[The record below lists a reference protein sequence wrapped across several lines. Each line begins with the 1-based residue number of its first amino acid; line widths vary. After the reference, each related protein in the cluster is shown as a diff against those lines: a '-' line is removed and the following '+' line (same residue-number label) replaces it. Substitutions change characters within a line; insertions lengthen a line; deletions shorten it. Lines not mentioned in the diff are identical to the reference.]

1 MSTSVALV
9 RRVGSSFRDCLAA
22 TPPVPPL
29 DPGLASKQHAAYV
42 ACLEEH
48 GFAVTVVDADERHP
62 DGCFIEDTAV
72 VIGET
77 ALVTHPGHQSRRG
90 EVEAVAAALE
100 SLVGIERMAAPAT
113 LDGGDVLQ
121 IGGQIFVGVGS
132 RTNQQGFE
140 VLADFARR
148 MGKAITSVRPEGVLH
163 LKSAAT
169 ALDDDTV
176 LLHGGFVDPGAFEGF
191 RVIQVEGTDPEA
203 ANVVRLG
210 DGSILIG
217 HGYDSTASLVAGLG
231 YRVVRVDVSEFARAD
246 GGLTCLSIRIRGTSR

>member
-1 MSTSVALV
+1 M
-9 RRVGSSFRDCLAA
+9 AA

-29 DPGLASKQHAAYV
+29 DPGVASVQHAAYV
-42 ACLEEH
+42 ECLQEH
-48 GFAVTVVDADERHP
+48 GFAVVVVDADERHP

-72 VIGET
+72 VIGDT
-77 ALVTHPGHQSRRG
+77 ALITHPGHPSRRG
-90 EVEAVAAALE
+90 EVESVAAALE
-100 SLVGIERMAAPAT
+100 PFLGLERMTAPAT

-148 MGKAITSVRPEGVLH
+148 MGMTISPVQPEGVLH

-176 LLHGGFVDPGAFEGF
+176 LLHGGFVDPAVFEGF

-217 HGYDSTASLVAGLG
+217 HGHDSTADLVAGLG
-231 YRVVRVDVSEFARAD
+231 YPVVRVDVSEFARAD